1 MSTKKKAASGEAER
15 TPVVGTV
22 LPAGQVYSIRMD
34 SSALRDNVD
43 RRRYMFSAQGMKGM
57 NARPARWAPVVVVVD
72 EHGTAHKALRVRVR
86 GEVTFAQVDTDKLD
100 HGFHA
105 LRGAT
110 WLATTSD
117 EVELLND

>member
-1 MSTKKKAASGEAER
+1 MSTKKKAASAEAER

-34 SSALRDNVD
+34 SNALIDNVQ
-43 RRRYMFSAQGMKGM
+43 RRQYIAASRGMKDMG
-57 NARPARWAPVVVVVD
+57 ARPPRWAPVVVVID
-72 EHGTAHKALRVRVR
+72 EAGKAHKALRVRVR
-86 GEVTFAQVDTDKLD
+86 GEVTFAQVDTDALAN
-100 HGFHA
+100 GFHA

-117 EVELLND
+117 AVELLND